1 LSDTFPSEHNRHSIF
16 DGKEVAKAY
25 VDPTAA
31 YGAVVLDSSDV
42 GAELLQV
49 TAGIELR
56 IFRQLVF
63 TLEAE
68 EFGGIIILN
77 PLWY

>member
-1 LSDTFPSEHNRHSIF
+1 LSDALPSEHNRHSIF

-25 VDPTAA
+25 IDPTTA
-31 YGAVVLDSSDV
+31 YGAVVLDSCDV

-49 TAGIELR
+49 TAGIKPR
-56 IFRQLVF
+56 VFGQLVL

-68 EFGGIIILN
+68 EFGGSIILN